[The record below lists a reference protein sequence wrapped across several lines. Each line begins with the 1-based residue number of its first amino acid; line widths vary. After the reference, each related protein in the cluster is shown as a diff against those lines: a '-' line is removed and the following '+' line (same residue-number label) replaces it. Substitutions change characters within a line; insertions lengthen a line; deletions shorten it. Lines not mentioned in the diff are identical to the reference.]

1 MSEQHSDFPKTT
13 VKEVILAALGGLL
26 APLIVIFLIVNYIMG
41 IQATHIEDA
50 TPASSSTAQPI
61 IKK

>member
-1 MSEQHSDFPKTT
+1 MSEQHYDFPKTT
-13 VKEVILAALGGLL
+13 VKEVILALLGGLL

-41 IQATHIEDA
+41 IQATHIDDA
-50 TPASSSTAQPI
+50 TPGGSVTVHEQ